1 MNAYRM
7 SIRYIRSRKLESS
20 LGILGIVLGVATL
33 AGTLSLISSYESYYD
48 KFSKSPESRQINVVQ
63 STRVR
68 LVDEPAVLIGATEI
82 ENVRFTATEAKSAIE
97 VCPDVDSFYEAEY
110 RSFNTTASTSSS
122 SDFGGPGGFGGPIP
136 AAASAG
142 TAAGAA
148 GGATAA
154 TGAIDTTLEKPTLE
168 KISGALVSGGF
179 FTAYSLRA
187 KYGDVFS
194 DAGDNSG
201 VPGAVIGATLA
212 AKLYKSVADPA
223 SLVGMK
229 LILNNTTYSIIGVLE
244 NDEWNSSGR
253 NVAFNDMAFVP
264 TYAMRSGSAA
274 RANMRMIAYTVKEG
288 GTPARAAIQLEN
300 YFNSIYGENAVV
312 AEANL
317 DRFHEEVVKR
327 QRILALMAIL
337 ASASALTAAINL
349 FNLMTSRVVRRRRP
363 IAIMRAIGAWNMKVF
378 TQIMMEASLI
388 GAAGAIGGIALSPFV
403 VRMLG
408 SMLENSAA
416 NRSIPV
422 SVNVPVL
429 AAVGFGALC
438 VSLVFAAIPAR
449 NGSNLVIT
457 DALRSE

>member
-142 TAAGAA
+142 TAARAA

>member
-1 MNAYRM
+1 MNALRL
-7 SIRYIRSRKLESS
+7 SARYIRSRKLESS
-20 LGILGIVLGVATL
+20 LGILGIVLGVARL
-33 AGTLSLISSYESYYD
+33 ANKNTLISSYENYYD

-68 LVDEPAVLIGATEI
+68 DTEDAAVLIGTTEI
-82 ENVRFTATEAKSAIE
+82 ENVRFTAAEAKAALE

-110 RSFNTTASTSSS
+110 RSFNTTANTSTS
-122 SDFGGPGGFGGPIP
+122 SDFGGPGGFGGPMP
-136 AAASAG
+136 PEMM
-142 TAAGAA
+142 
-148 GGATAA
+148 GATGD
-154 TGAIDTTLEKPTLE
+154 TIDTTLEKPTLE
-168 KISGALVSGGF
+168 KISGAMVSGGF
-179 FTAYSLRA
+179 FNAYSLRA

-201 VPGAVIGATLA
+201 VPGAVIGASLA
-212 AKLYKSVADPA
+212 AKLYGSVADPA
-223 SLVGMK
+223 ALVGMK
-229 LILNNTTYSIIGVLE
+229 LILNNMTYSIIGVLE
-244 NDEWNSSGR
+244 NDAWNSAGR
-253 NVAFNDMAFVP
+253 NVIFNEMVFVP

-274 RANMRMIAYTVKEG
+274 RANMRMVTYTVKES
-288 GTPARAAIQLEN
+288 GTPAQGAIQLEN
-300 YFNSIYGENAVV
+300 YFNSIHGDGSVV

-317 DRFHEEVVKR
+317 DSFSKEVTKR

-363 IAIMRAIGAWNMKVF
+363 IAIMRAIGAWNRIVF
-378 TQIMMEASLI
+378 AQIMIESALI
-388 GAAGAIGGIALSPFV
+388 GTAGALGGMALSPLV

-408 SMLENSAA
+408 SMLENSAS
-416 NRSIPV
+416 NQSIPV
-422 SVNVPVL
+422 SVNLPVL

-449 NGSNLVIT
+449 NGSTFVIT